1 MAKVLVLGATG
12 MLGHSVARVIK
23 NDPSMQLVQTS
34 RNKIKGY
41 LSFDAMKDDVAELI
55 EVVKP
60 DWIINCIGVIKPHID
75 EKSPESILR
84 AVEVNGIFPYLLA
97 KSTSNSIIQ
106 IATDCVYSGDKGKY
120 TESDL
125 HDATDVYGK
134 TKSLGEIDLG
144 NLIHLRVSIIGPEVG
159 RSTSLLEW
167 FKNQPQG
174 AQLNGFTDH
183 LWNGITTH
191 HFGRISHGIVSNNLV
206 GLGKTHIVPKDM
218 VTKARLLKLFSEAY
232 NREDIKISEVK
243 SAKTID
249 RTLSTL
255 DPVLNAKIW
264 NLAGF
269 DSLPT
274 IQEMVI
280 EQAQLDNQAPSEQ

>member
-12 MLGHSVARVIK
+12 MLGHSVAKVFK
-23 NDPSMQLVQTS
+23 NDPSMHLIQTS
-34 RNKIKGY
+34 RKKIEGY
-41 LSFDAMKDDVAELI
+41 LKFEAMKDDIAELI
-55 EVVKP
+55 KDVEP
-60 DWIINCIGVIKPHID
+60 DWVINCIGVIKPHID

-84 AVEVNGIFPYLLA
+84 AVEINGIFPYLLA
-97 KSTSNSIIQ
+97 RCTSNSIIQ
-106 IATDCVYSGDKGKY
+106 IATDCVYSGEKGNYK
-120 TESDL
+120 ESDL

-134 TKSLGEIDLG
+134 TKSLGEIDLP

-174 AQLNGFTDH
+174 AELNGFTDH

-206 GLGKTHIVPKDM
+206 GLGKTHIVPNDI
-218 VTKARLLKLFSEAY
+218 VTKARLLKIFSETY
-232 NREDIKISEVK
+232 NRQDIKISEVK

-249 RTLSTL
+249 RTLSTS
-255 DPVLNAKIW
+255 DAILNSKIW
-264 NLAGF
+264 DMAGF
-269 DSLPT
+269 KSIPT
-274 IQEMVI
+274 IQEMVF
-280 EQAQLDNQAPSEQ
+280 EQARIDN